1 MGTQAIINYYRITPD
16 QHRDDPNTP
25 QYRGC
30 LVADFQDASSRYLLD
45 TKLPITPVTPVATDR
60 ETGSGTE
67 GIVMGPGVDGG
78 DDEFEVIT
86 TI

>member
-1 MGTQAIINYYRITPD
+1 
-16 QHRDDPNTP
+16 
-25 QYRGC
+25 
-30 LVADFQDASSRYLLD
+30 VADFQDASSRYLLD

-67 GIVMGPGVDGG
+67 GIVTGPGVDGG